1 MEIFH
6 TVDGDYTG
14 EICLLTNTNQR
25 LLTCTA
31 VEATEVRLLN
41 RNEFQQII
49 QHYPDLQA
57 SFNKRASDRMDRI
70 LSAEERLLNRKEQV
84 TKKKDIHT
92 FATILFM

>member
-14 EICLLTNTNQR
+14 EICFLTNTNQR

-31 VEATEVRLLN
+31 VEGTEIRLLN
-41 RNEFQQII
+41 RIEFQQII

-57 SFNKRASDRMDRI
+57 SFNKRAIDRLDSI
-70 LSAEERLLNRKEQV
+70 VSSEARLFKRREQI
-84 TKKKDIHT
+84 TQQHIHT
-92 FATILFM
+92 FATILFQ